1 MQALEPTGTGIALPC
16 LVIKRASST
25 EDLVAADSHPH
36 FSPWQPY
43 QEAKR
48 SESQVPLLFFPFSTI
63 IIIIIEVLPPFKIIC
78 LTLSIL
84 WRTYPLTC
92 STFNRTT
99 DRGGSVPERR
109 PIDIID

>member
-1 MQALEPTGTGIALPC
+1 
-16 LVIKRASST
+16 VIKRASST
-25 EDLVAADSHPH
+25 DDLVAADSHPH

-48 SESQVPLLFFPFSTI
+48 SESQVPLLFFLFSTI
-63 IIIIIEVLPPFKIIC
+63 IIIIIEVPFPLKIIC